1 MISYYALEGFPLK
14 KLHHAVERFALTH
27 PRFGIPGL
35 MRFIIGGQ
43 VIAYL
48 LYMFSNYAAISFLSF
63 DLAHLLRG
71 EVWRLVTWIF
81 LPASFRPITFL
92 ISLMCYYSIGNTL
105 EHSWGSAK
113 FNLYYFSGMAVSVI
127 AVILA
132 SLISGYWGWSLSG
145 GYYLH
150 MTLFLALAVL
160 YPSMELN
167 LWIFIFPLRLKARW
181 LAWAYAVLIGID
193 LLRSALALNLAGVL
207 LPVVSMLNFLVFFWE
222 EMMDFLG
229 FHTGRMRHQTS
240 RQTIQFKSAAHQQRR
255 KEANQGYRHKCAVC
269 GRTDADSP
277 DLEFRYCSR
286 CAGYHCF
293 CSDHIFSHEHFTHE

>member
-1 MISYYALEGFPLK
+1 MEQRK
-14 KLHHAVERFALTH
+14 TQR
-27 PRFGIPGL
+27 
-35 MRFIIGGQ
+35 
-43 VIAYL
+43 
-48 LYMFSNYAAISFLSF
+48 
-63 DLAHLLRG
+63 LLRLILGILLSALWIATGAAFVFGAVGIYRSGAAPYTPESIAQGFGRIAPLAFSTLGVTAVCGVLSLFFPRG
-71 EVWRLVTWIF
+71 ERAHGRHLPSLLRRQRRRTGKREETEVRRRRLLAIPF
-81 LPASFRPITFL
+81 L
-92 ISLMCYYSIGNTL
+92 
-105 EHSWGSAK
+105 
-113 FNLYYFSGMAVSVI
+113 

-132 SLISGYWGWSLSG
+132 SLISGYWGWNLSG

-193 LLRSALALNLAGVL
+193 LLRSALSLNLAGVL

-240 RQTIQFKSAAHQQRR
+240 RQTIQFKSAVRDQKK
-255 KEANQGYRHKCAVC
+255 KEAQRGYRHKCTVC
-269 GRTDADSP
+269 GRTDVTNP
-277 DLEFRYCSR
+277 ELEFRYCSR
-286 CAGYHCF
+286 CSGYHCY
-293 CSDHIFSHEHFTHE
+293 CSEHISNHTHIE